1 MNQLAR
7 RSLLS
12 GLAAAPLVALFADP
26 VLRAA
31 AAESTETVS
40 VTTADGRTEKGALA
54 VPARTRAPAVLL
66 IHQWWGLDDNM
77 KAMAAELAK
86 EGYLALACDL
96 YEGKVAKDQQSAQSY
111 MQAIDPAKALQTL
124 LAWIDWLKK
133 DPRGDGKVATIGWC
147 MGGGWSLRASLA
159 TPVDATVI
167 YYGPV
172 TQPAAELAALKGPVL
187 GQFGSQDQYIN
198 PKMVAG
204 FEAEMKKAG
213 KTLEDYSYP
222 ANHAFANPTGPSYDP
237 AQAQLAW
244 QRTLAFLKANLG

>member
-1 MNQLAR
+1 MNDLAR
-7 RSLLS
+7 RSLLT

-31 AAESTETVS
+31 AAASLQTVS

-54 VPARTRAPAVLL
+54 VPARTPAPAVLL

-77 KAMAAELAK
+77 KAMAAELGNQ
-86 EGYLALACDL
+86 GYLALASDL

-111 MQAIDPAKALQTL
+111 MQAMDPAKSLQTL
-124 LAWIDWLKK
+124 LAWIDWLKH
-133 DPRGDGKVATIGWC
+133 DPRSTGKLATMGWC
-147 MGGGWSLRASLA
+147 MGGGWSLKASLA

-172 TQPAAELAALKGPVL
+172 TQPAAALAALKGPVL
-187 GQFGSQDQYIN
+187 GHFGSKDKFIN
-198 PKMVAG
+198 PQMVEG
-204 FEAEMKKAG
+204 FETEMKKAG

-222 ANHAFANPTGPSYDP
+222 ADHAFANPTGPSYDP
-237 AQAQLAW
+237 AQAQIAW
-244 QRTLAFLKANLG
+244 QRTLAFLKASLG